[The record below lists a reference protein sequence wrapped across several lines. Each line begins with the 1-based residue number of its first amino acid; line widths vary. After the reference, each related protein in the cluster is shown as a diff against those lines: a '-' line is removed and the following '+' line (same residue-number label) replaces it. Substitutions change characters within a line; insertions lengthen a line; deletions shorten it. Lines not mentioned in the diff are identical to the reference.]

1 MRCLALTVLSVV
13 NAFLSPLRPTLRP
26 FVDVKQR
33 VLSSNNQPNRNQSA
47 SPLEATLS
55 TTAASVSVQ
64 SYQHN
69 GYHLTYLYKPALS
82 EKYKTADPILLI
94 HPIGIGMSSWFW
106 ERLMENF
113 GEGPALYAVDLVG
126 CGLAHG
132 ADAWDPSQGGM
143 SVPLGWAQAC
153 EALMQQEVVVGK
165 TNNLLPWP
173 FATRQERRYTVLAQG
188 GLASVALLVAARNP
202 ETCKALVL
210 TSPPTNLHTAVPEK
224 ELARNYAFFTG
235 PLTAPLAFRA
245 LESRAAIRLFSNLFL
260 FAPPGCDE
268 SWLDQTAF
276 EISPEA
282 RPPVSVFNA
291 GFCQAQSFAKELREL
306 TQPLLILQGQ
316 NDKARNA
323 DRQDFYEGQVSDCQ
337 VTTLPGKNVLPW
349 ESPAE
354 TSAAIR
360 SFLGLS
366 S

>member
-1 MRCLALTVLSVV
+1 
-13 NAFLSPLRPTLRP
+13 
-26 FVDVKQR
+26 
-33 VLSSNNQPNRNQSA
+33 
-47 SPLEATLS
+47 
-55 TTAASVSVQ
+55 
-64 SYQHN
+64 
-69 GYHLTYLYKPALS
+69 LTYLYKPAS
-82 EKYKTADPILLI
+82 SKYKTADPILLI

-106 ERLMENF
+106 ERLMEDF
-113 GEGPALYAVDLVG
+113 AEGPALYAVDLVG

-132 ADAWDPSQGGM
+132 AAAWDPSQGGM

-153 EALMQQEVVVGK
+153 EALMHKEMVGVGK
-165 TNNLLPWP
+165 TNNLLPGL
-173 FATRQERRYTVLAQG
+173 FATRRRYTVLAQG

-210 TSPPTNLHTAVPEK
+210 TSPPTNLHTAVPSK

-235 PLTAPLAFRA
+235 PLTAPLAFAA

-268 SWLDQTAF
+268 SWLDQTAS
-276 EISPEA
+276 EISPAA
-282 RPPVSVFNA
+282 RPPVGVFNA
-291 GFCQAQSFAKELREL
+291 GFCQARSFAPELREL

-323 DRQDFYEGQVSDCQ
+323 DRQDFYESHVSDCQ

-354 TSAAIR
+354 TSAVIR